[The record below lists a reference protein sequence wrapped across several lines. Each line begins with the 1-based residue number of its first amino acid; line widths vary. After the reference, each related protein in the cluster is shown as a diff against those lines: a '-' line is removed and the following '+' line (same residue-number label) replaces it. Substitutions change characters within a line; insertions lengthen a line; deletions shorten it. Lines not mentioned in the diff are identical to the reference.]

1 MLFVTMLLL
10 PSCAIKTTKTTTTM
24 RLPASRAGVAARGSR
39 LHAETTIKT
48 SKTTTTTA
56 AAGHVAGASG
66 ARAASSEPSLTIN
79 KQHARATFRITLLPR
94 PGVYAGK
101 SRATGVF
108 PVGHHLRLLQPMV
121 KKTKTRGVSMAAF
134 SRLTMARSGPGVR
147 IRDQIRKLGALKLRG
162 AGGSSRGAG
171 SSSPYFSV
179 IVGGRVGEWVH
190 PSKTLLGFYWGE
202 SSFQNALKLCAAS

>member
-1 MLFVTMLLL
+1 MMLFVTMLLL
-10 PSCAIKTTKTTTTM
+10 LSCESAGENDDQGCRHAETTIKATKTTTTM

-48 SKTTTTTA
+48 SMTTTTTV

-101 SRATGVF
+101 SR
-108 PVGHHLRLLQPMV
+108 
-121 KKTKTRGVSMAAF
+121 
-134 SRLTMARSGPGVR
+134 
-147 IRDQIRKLGALKLRG
+147 
-162 AGGSSRGAG
+162 
-171 SSSPYFSV
+171 
-179 IVGGRVGEWVH
+179 
-190 PSKTLLGFYWGE
+190 
-202 SSFQNALKLCAAS
+202 